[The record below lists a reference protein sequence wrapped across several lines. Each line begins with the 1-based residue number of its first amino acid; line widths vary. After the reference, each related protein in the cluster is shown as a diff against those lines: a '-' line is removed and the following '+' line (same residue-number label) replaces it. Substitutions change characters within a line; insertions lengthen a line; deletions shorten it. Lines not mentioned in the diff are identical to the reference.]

1 MSNRILLGTF
11 CLVLLILA
19 LGPTSSA
26 QTSNP
31 CLVLEM
37 WTSWPYAPLPPGW
50 FYTGNIYNWGLPE
63 IGIWL
68 ASCAPPVPCPCTASA
83 GGTPPSGS
91 GSSGG
96 APSGSGSGSPGG
108 AAPSSPPGAAS
119 GPTSMA
125 TGNTSVAQLDATVPG
140 LGGGLSLTRTWNSQ
154 WPSSLAAYSVGIF
167 GPNWRSTYEEKIFMG
182 PDNYLKYGRADGTF
196 WSFGLG
202 TNGTLVPA
210 APARAAATLTQNS
223 TNWVLTFQSGERRQF
238 SLTTGLLTSIIDRN
252 GNTTQLTYNSSNQL
266 VTVTSPASQHLYFTY
281 GTGSLNL
288 LVTSVT
294 SDFGITLSYGYDT
307 NGRLIQVTKPDLT
320 TLSFVYNAQSEITS
334 VTDNN
339 GLVLE
344 SHTYDSSGRG
354 LTSSLANGVNAFSIT
369 YP

>member
-1 MSNRILLGTF
+1 MINRILLGAF

-19 LGPTSSA
+19 LSPGSLA

-31 CLVLEM
+31 CVVLEM

-68 ASCAPPVPCPCTASA
+68 ASCAPQVPCGPCAGSA
-83 GGTPPSGS
+83 GGAPPSGS

-96 APSGSGSGSPGG
+96 SPSPGSGSPGG

-125 TGNTSVAQLDATVPG
+125 TGNTSVAQQDASVAG

-154 WPSSLAAYSVGIF
+154 WPSSLAAYSVGVF

-202 TNGTLVPA
+202 TNGTLIPA
-210 APARAAATLTQNS
+210 APARASATLSQNS
-223 TNWVLTFQSGERRQF
+223 TNWILTFQNGEQRQF
-238 SLTTGLLTSIIDRN
+238 SVATGLLTAIIDRN

-266 VTVTSPASQHLYFTY
+266 VTVTSPASQHLYFNY
-281 GTGSLNL
+281 GTGSLSL
-288 LVTSVT
+288 LVTSVA
-294 SDFGITLSYGYDT
+294 SDFGVTLSYAYDT
-307 NGRLIQVTKPDLT
+307 SGRLIQVTKPDNT
-320 TLSFVYNAQSEITS
+320 TISFAYNTQSEITS

-354 LTSSLANGVNAFSIT
+354 LTSSLANGVNAFSMT